1 MSALPSTIFCGST
14 YSINLHDWMA
24 SKTEIAQRIKDMH
37 TMATCI
43 VNGDL
48 AATRSLLTNPKAFN
62 GLTSHFL
69 SWESAYFN
77 QSTNNLYRDISIEYY
92 KTTHVLAGSAV
103 SIFMKT
109 FSPLPETAI
118 FHKEVVLHL
127 AVSSPVSD
135 LKPLHEDIIEKVLRS
150 KNKSEWDKTTSKIL
164 AFTLVKG
171 FICMASSF
179 IEEHRRKFPGPHIE
193 PSYSE
198 FFTAEELDTFIDAL
212 EKADALLDTT
222 VYKSE
227 VEKAARLFLSMRSK
241 L

>member
-1 MSALPSTIFCGST
+1 MSAVLSTIFSDAT
-14 YSINLHDWMA
+14 YSINLHEWMA
-24 SKTEIAQRIKDMH
+24 SKTEIDQRIKDMH

-48 AATRSLLTNPKAFN
+48 AATRSLLTDPKAFN
-62 GLTSHFL
+62 GLISHCL
-69 SWESAYFN
+69 SWQSPYFN
-77 QSTNNLYRDISIEYY
+77 RSTNNLYCDIAAEYY
-92 KTTHVLAGSAV
+92 KTTHVLGGGAV

-109 FSPLPETAI
+109 FSPLPATAI
-118 FHKEVVLHL
+118 FHKEVVLYL
-127 AVSSPVSD
+127 ATASPVSG
-135 LKPLHEDIIEKVLRS
+135 LKPLHESIIEVVLRS
-150 KNKSEWDKTTSKIL
+150 KSKSDWDKTTSKIL

-171 FICMASSF
+171 FISSASWF
-179 IEEHRRKFPGPHIE
+179 IQEHRRKFPGPHIE

-212 EKADALLDTT
+212 KKANALLDTT

-227 VEKAARLFLSMRSK
+227 VEKAARLFLSTRSK